1 MITHH
6 RWQLSLVTC
15 AAGASLA
22 LGLGAGTAA
31 ADTGGTD
38 SAHSASQSTER
49 ASTAKDRRDARRA
62 DRAAKQTERASDRA
76 ERRAERAAARKT
88 SDDSATETKP
98 LRQNISRPTSADDSA
113 PPEPSNGP
121 LANALATLTG
131 AASRPTAVRTPP
143 ATVPSVDVDQYLGT
157 WYEVGSVKQFFSV
170 GLVNTTAEYSLNGD
184 GTIKVVNS
192 GNYFFDKGP
201 KSTINGTASP
211 VDDTNA
217 KLNVTFFG
225 PPSNKAPGNYW
236 IVDLGDDYEYAIVT
250 DPTGRSGF
258 ILSRDPVITP
268 DEYQA
273 LKAQAKASGVR
284 GIITKTRQPGARQA
298 TETAT
303 ATALF

>member
-1 MITHH
+1 M
-6 RWQLSLVTC
+6 
-15 AAGASLA
+15 
-22 LGLGAGTAA
+22 
-31 ADTGGTD
+31 
-38 SAHSASQSTER
+38 
-49 ASTAKDRRDARRA
+49 
-62 DRAAKQTERASDRA
+62 
-76 ERRAERAAARKT
+76 
-88 SDDSATETKP
+88 
-98 LRQNISRPTSADDSA
+98 RQNVSRLTSADDSA
-113 PPEPSNGP
+113 PSEPSNGP
-121 LANALATLTG
+121 LGNALATLTG

-170 GLVNTTAEYSLNGD
+170 GLVNTTAEYSLNAD

-258 ILSRDPVITP
+258 ILSRDPVVTP

-298 TETAT
+298 TEMTT

>member
-1 MITHH
+1 MITH
-6 RWQLSLVTC
+6 RGWQLSLVTC

-22 LGLGAGTAA
+22 LGLGSGTAA
-31 ADTGGTD
+31 ADTGSAD
-38 SAHSASQSTER
+38 SSHSASQSSDG

-62 DRAAKQTERASDRA
+62 ERTARQTERANDRAERASDRA
-76 ERRAERAAARKT
+76 ERRAERAAARQPA
-88 SDDSATETKP
+88 DDSATESTPTNKP
-98 LRQNISRPTSADDSA
+98 TNKVATAAPAATRPT
-113 PPEPSNGP
+113 P
-121 LANALATLTG
+121 
-131 AASRPTAVRTPP
+131 V
-143 ATVPSVDVDQYLGT
+143 TVPSVDVDEYLGT

-170 GLVNTTAEYSLNGD
+170 GLVNTKAEYTLNDD

-192 GNYFFDKGP
+192 GNYFFNRGP

-250 DPTGRSGF
+250 DPTGLSGF
-258 ILSRDPVITP
+258 ILSRNPVVTN
-268 DEYQA
+268 EQYQA
-273 LKAQAKASGVR
+273 LRAEAKASGVR

-298 TETAT
+298 AETAT